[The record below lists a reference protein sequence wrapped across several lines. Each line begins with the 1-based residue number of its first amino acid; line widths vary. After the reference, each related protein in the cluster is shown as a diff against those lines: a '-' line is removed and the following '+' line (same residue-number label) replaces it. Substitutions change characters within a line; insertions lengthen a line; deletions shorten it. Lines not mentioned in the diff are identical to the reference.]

1 MVRASVLLILC
12 AIAWMLGCAEV
23 LPPPGGEPDRTSPRI
38 DSTFPANGSVGV
50 QSGKAI
56 EIYFSEQ
63 VQAGAGRAVY
73 ISPRPKTDPKLKWH
87 GDRLTITLADSF
99 PPNQT
104 TVVSIGSAVTDLRN
118 NRLDSSMTIAF
129 STGPSLDS
137 GRVSGTV
144 LKDGVGQP
152 TVLVGLWELGRL
164 TDSTI
169 IDSLYPDY
177 LTVTDAK
184 GNFILKYLPDR
195 SYRLIAFVDRSK
207 NDRFNPKRES
217 SAHPDRPIVIG
228 GELLLDGLVMSLV
241 NADSSGI
248 GIVSASFSMSGM
260 ARARLSSFYSL
271 ENLIAHLSDAEMV
284 LMTDSNQRFSS
295 TALLEKDDKL
305 SGSVTLAF
313 GRIPAGEYKLLLP
326 LNADS
331 SVVYEGITVRDQEDK
346 EPPTIAQHSPIER
359 PMFASEI
366 KVSVSFS
373 EPIDTSKIGEETFQ
387 LVYSDSIPV
396 ATQHIWEGP
405 LHVVIK
411 PDTLLGGMKY
421 TLRVSEFEV
430 FDLAGN
436 PLGDSLTVFPFA
448 TLNADSL
455 GLVSGT
461 VQIRLRDK
469 LTDPAVLE
477 FKSIANK
484 ATYTVTVKDRQF
496 SLNIPGGKYLLSG
509 YLDSNRDGTRTDGKL
524 QPFQLSETSAIHP
537 DTISVRARFE
547 TTGIEMTFK

>member
-1 MVRASVLLILC
+1 LILC
-12 AIAWMLGCAEV
+12 AFAWFLGCAEV
-23 LPPPGGEPDRTSPRI
+23 LPPPGGEPDKTPPRI
-38 DSTFPANGSVGV
+38 DSTLPANGSVGV
-50 QSGKAI
+50 LSGKTI
-56 EIYFSEQ
+56 EIQFSEQ
-63 VQAGAGRAVY
+63 VQAGTGKAVY

-118 NRLDSSMTIAF
+118 NHLDSSMTIAF

-137 GRVSGTV
+137 GRIAGTV
-144 LKDGVGQP
+144 LKEGVGQP
-152 TVLVGLWELGRL
+152 TVLVGLWEMGRL
-164 TDSTI
+164 NDSTI

-184 GNFILKYLPDR
+184 GNFILKFLPDK

-217 SAHPDRPIVIG
+217 MALPDRPIDVG

-248 GIVSASFSMSGM
+248 GIVSASYSLSGM
-260 ARARLSSFYSL
+260 ARARLSGMFSL
-271 ENLIAHLSDAEMV
+271 ENLVAHLSNSEMT
-284 LMTDSNQRFSS
+284 LMADSNQRFGA

-313 GRIPAGEYKLLLP
+313 GKIPAGEYRLVLP
-326 LNADS
+326 LKADS
-331 SVVYEGITVRDQEDK
+331 TVVYEGITVRDQEDK
-346 EPPTIAQHSPIER
+346 EPPTIIEHSPIDR

-366 KVSVSFS
+366 KVSLAFS
-373 EPIDTSKIGEETFQ
+373 EPIDTTKIGNETFQ

-396 ATQHIWEGP
+396 AIEYAWEGP
-405 LHVVIK
+405 LHMVIK
-411 PDTLLGGMKY
+411 PDTLLGGKSY
-421 TLRVSEFEV
+421 KLRISEFEV

-469 LTDPAVLE
+469 LTDPAVIE

-484 ATYTVTVKDRQF
+484 ATYTVTVKDRKF

-524 QPFQLSETSAIHP
+524 QPFLLSETSAIHP
-537 DTISVRARFE
+537 DTIAVRARFE